1 MRAIDNNLIACSV
14 CHQLLKYSPK
24 KDKNTILCCPRCKS
38 KVQSRRHNS
47 IQQTWA
53 LVIASIIFII
63 PANLLPMMHVDTF
76 AGSQSDTI
84 MSGVIYFIQSGSW
97 PIALVIFVASIFVP
111 VLKIMILL
119 YLLISVQLGS
129 CKRHR
134 QRKRLYVL
142 TEFIGR
148 WSMVDIYVV
157 AVMVALVYFKGITTI
172 HAGTGANYFMLVVIC
187 TMVAAMRFDPR
198 LIWDIKECKEKDKED
213 NEK

>member
-1 MRAIDNNLIACSV
+1 MRAIDNNLIACSS
-14 CHQLLKYSPK
+14 CHQLLKFTPQ
-24 KDKNTILCCPRCKS
+24 KDKNTILCCPRCRS
-38 KVQSRRHNS
+38 KVESRRYHS
-47 IQQTWA
+47 LQQTWA

-63 PANLLPMMHVDTF
+63 PANLLPMMHVETF
-76 AGSQSDTI
+76 AGTQSDTI

-119 YLLISVQLGS
+119 YLLISVGMGS
-129 CKRHR
+129 CKKQR
-134 QRKRLYVL
+134 QRKKLYVL

-157 AVMVALVYFKGITTI
+157 AVMVALVYFKGISTI

-198 LIWDIKECKEKDKED
+198 LIWDINECNIEDKEKNDK
-213 NEK
+213 